1 MTEKKKRASAA
12 DMTARVN
19 AVYTMLLN
27 GADRQAILKKAAA
40 DWQISRSS
48 TDALIKRAN
57 ALFEQQAEIIRERE
71 LGKALARHEDWI
83 QQSLKVKDISE
94 ARQNQ
99 REISQLLALYQP
111 QTVQIIAQLMTPA
124 DAKLLADLLALVK
137 THGFTAGDVFAAMM
151 SEIASAQVTADDA
164 NT

>member
-19 AVYTMLLN
+19 AVYIMILN
-27 GADRQAILKKAAA
+27 GADRQAILKKAAIE
-40 DWQISRSS
+40 WQINARQ
-48 TDALIKRAN
+48 TDTLIKRAN
-57 ALFEQQAEIIRERE
+57 ELFEQQAATIRERE

-99 REISQLLALYQP
+99 REISQLLALYTP
-111 QTVQIIAQLMTPA
+111 QTVKIIAEVLTPA
-124 DAKLLADLLALVK
+124 DAKVLADLLALVK
-137 THGFTAGDVFAAMM
+137 TQGVSAGNLFAAMM
-151 SEIASAQVTADDA
+151 EAIAQEQAE
-164 NT
+164 NE